1 MAEHLRRNALDFFAE
16 AEHDIK
22 NGKYNLALFHLEQA
36 LQLAPK
42 HALFQL
48 KGGFTKTHDVL
59 RPLDEI
65 IEPTRSERLRRIRN
79 EEASTLEAIRPY
91 ITSRYLPFDADRPVV
106 ERAYNVVK
114 AILNELGLVE

>member
-1 MAEHLRRNALDFFAE
+1 MDFFAE

-36 LQLAPK
+36 LQSAPK

-59 RPLDEI
+59 RLLDEI
-65 IEPTRSERLRRIRN
+65 IELTRSEKLRRIRN